1 MSRIKNTKLE
11 INIVQ
16 ITILLE
22 NNQKKN
28 MGIEKLFKLLLILIY
43 LTLL

>member
-1 MSRIKNTKLE
+1 MSRIKKTKLE

-22 NNQKKN
+22 NNQKN

>member
-1 MSRIKNTKLE
+1 MSRIKKTKLE